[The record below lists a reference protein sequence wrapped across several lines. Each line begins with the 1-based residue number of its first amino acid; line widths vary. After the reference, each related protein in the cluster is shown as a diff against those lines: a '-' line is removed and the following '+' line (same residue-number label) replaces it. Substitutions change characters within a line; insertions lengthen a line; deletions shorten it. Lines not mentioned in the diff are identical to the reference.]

1 MSKTCIVSLASVGRE
16 DYNKGLMRLI
26 KSCKENWKH
35 DTIFWSFNGWQPP
48 VDEYEGYPIRNCRG
62 VQYPQPKTFECS
74 PHSEIPYQ
82 FKLACIQI
90 AKEEG
95 YERIIWLD
103 SSMEVVKDIDEL
115 FDKTPVI
122 AFDNLGHPL
131 YKWISDKAAS
141 NLDANSLINQ
151 LHLIPQC
158 WGGAIGFDFT
168 NTISIK
174 LFEELLYQSEIGS
187 FNEGMSSR
195 EGFVAHRHDQAVMSV
210 LLYKLGIKL
219 LPYGTI
225 VTGQHAQEP
234 YEYGKDYYI
243 KCSAIQ

>member
-26 KSCKENWKH
+26 KSCKNNWIH

-48 VDEYEGYPIRNCRG
+48 VDEYEGYTIRNCKG
-62 VQYPQPKTFECS
+62 IQYPQPKAFVCS

-82 FKLACIQI
+82 FKLGCIQI
-90 AKEEG
+90 AREEG
-95 YERIIWLD
+95 YDRVIWLD
-103 SSMEVVKDIDEL
+103 SSMEIIKDIDEL
-115 FDKTPVI
+115 FDKSPVI

-131 YKWISDKAAS
+131 HKYISDTAVT
-141 NLDANSLINQ
+141 NLNCRNIME
-151 LHLIPQC
+151 IPQC

-168 NTISIK
+168 NETAIK
-174 LFEELLYQSEIGS
+174 AFEQILHQSKIGS
-187 FNEGMSSR
+187 FNEGTSNR
-195 EGFVAHRHDQAVMSV
+195 TEFIAHRHDQSVMSV
-210 LLYKLGIKL
+210 IFYNLGIKL
-219 LPYGTI
+219 FPYGTI

-243 KCSAIQ
+243 KCSAIS